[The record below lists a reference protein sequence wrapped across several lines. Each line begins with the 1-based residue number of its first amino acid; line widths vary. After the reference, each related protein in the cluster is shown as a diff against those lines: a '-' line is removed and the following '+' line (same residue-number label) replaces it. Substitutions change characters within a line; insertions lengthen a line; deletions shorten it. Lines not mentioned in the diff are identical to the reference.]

1 MRLALTNPT
10 NWPAVRRGTERFINE
25 LGVYLAAQG
34 HEVTLVSAH
43 HGPAQ
48 THESVHGVR
57 TRFYRRLWHPAL
69 IRWGVLEFHPFFFTT
84 FWDLLRHRYDAVLC
98 CTFMDAFAAILARP
112 FTGTP
117 CIFWVNGL
125 PPRVKYIR
133 SISSGGRIFA
143 AAIRRSDAVIAF
155 SEYVDEY
162 LSSRWQRSCRRI
174 AIPVDV
180 NTFCIREKKLPR
192 RIICAAALDDE
203 RKGGRPLMLAF
214 NRLKERCPDVLL
226 QIAYGLSP
234 KRRQELGKLVDPRW
248 RADVHFL
255 DTRSEELPE
264 LFAQASI
271 SVLPAV
277 WEPYGLVILESM
289 ASGTPVVATRDGGI
303 PDLIT
308 NPRTG
313 ILFDPGEVSFEVTN
327 ITGLAT
333 ALEDGLSLAA
343 DPDTATHC
351 RNHAEQFSFDTL
363 GPEYQR
369 LFAELTAA

>member
-10 NWPAVRRGTERFINE
+10 NWPSVRRGTERFINE
-25 LGVYLAAQG
+25 LGGYLVAQG
-34 HEVTLVSAH
+34 HDVTLVSAH
-43 HGPAQ
+43 NGPAG
-48 THESVHGVR
+48 TLEATDGFR
-57 TRFYRRLWHPAL
+57 TRLYRRLWHPVFA
-69 IRWGVLEFHPFFFTT
+69 RWGVLEFYPFFFTT
-84 FWDLLRHRYDAVLC
+84 LWDLLRHRYDAVLC

-133 SISSGGRIFA
+133 SVSSGGRIFA
-143 AAIRRSDAVIAF
+143 AAVRRSDAVIAF
-155 SEYVDEY
+155 SGYVDEY
-162 LSSRWQRSCRRI
+162 LLSRWQRSSRRI

-180 NTFCIREKKLPR
+180 NTFRMGGKKLPR

-203 RKGGRPLMLAF
+203 RKGGRPLMHAF
-214 NRLKERCPDVLL
+214 NQLKGRYPDVLL
-226 QIAYGLSP
+226 QIAYKLSP
-234 KRRQELGKLVDPRW
+234 THRQELEELVDRRW
-248 RADVHFL
+248 RADVQFL
-255 DTRSEELPE
+255 DTKSEELPE
-264 LFAQASI
+264 LFAQASV

-308 NPRTG
+308 DPRTG
-313 ILFDPGEVSFEVTN
+313 VLFDPGEVSFEVTN
-327 ITGLAT
+327 IAGLAA
-333 ALEDGLSLAA
+333 ALEEGLRLAA
-343 DPDTATHC
+343 DPTTATHC
-351 RNHAEQFSFDTL
+351 RKHAEQFSFEAL
-363 GPEYQR
+363 GPEYQK